1 MKAICTVAL
10 AMVMAICIVVTITTI
25 PPSGPNCP
33 GMNPSWIGFCE

>member
-1 MKAICTVAL
+1 MKAICTVGLVA
-10 AMVMAICIVVTITTI
+10 VIAIGILVTITTI